1 MLDLHPSTG
10 LDSGNMRDQ
19 IFQSETQLNFRAR
32 AGANSNEWLSRLKLA
47 SFVACLAF
55 LNLMSPTSAQA
66 ALDRLG
72 DFSLSNF
79 FLEPSATYGER
90 RAGGFGFG
98 NSHIEVNWTQQNY
111 LSAVMKLGSSDLI
124 GQPARY
130 GNPAPAQIQFI
141 EAYGQLSSDWGQLR
155 SGLIPLSFGLEGGD
169 TEMNLRFPRSLLFSR
184 RIIGLRDEGISYRI
198 TTDGFVSEWAVSNGE
213 SGADKD
219 DRLWFTARTGWTYGR
234 FLRMG
239 FSFQTGNT
247 TAKSTDPE
255 GKLTPPASGFDPTR
269 PSHVRIADAF
279 FRYGDKAFGMEV
291 EAAAGDATQLF
302 TLSTTTQRLR
312 FLRVDTDWQFWR
324 GLTALARYDVLDPD
338 ASARGDLVQET
349 VAGLAWRDAYE
360 TSVLTMLF
368 SKVVDQAAQTSHQV
382 QLIWRL
388 TPVAMGRLSP
398 L

>member
-1 MLDLHPSTG
+1 MLDLRPWAG
-10 LDSGNMRDQ
+10 LDCRSMHDLILQFR
-19 IFQSETQLNFRAR
+19 TQLKSRAR
-32 AGANSNEWLSRLKLA
+32 LRARESMGRIRLAGLLA
-47 SFVACLAF
+47 CFAI
-55 LNLMSPTSAQA
+55 LNAAAPTPAQA
-66 ALDRLG
+66 ALDHLG

-79 FLEPSATYGER
+79 FLEPSATYAER
-90 RAGGFGFG
+90 RTGGFGFG
-98 NSHIEVNWTQQNY
+98 NSYLEVNWTQQNY
-111 LSAVMKLGSSDLI
+111 LSVVMKLGSSDLI
-124 GQPARY
+124 GRPARY
-130 GNPAPAQIQFI
+130 GDPASAQIQFI

-155 SGLIPLSFGLEGGD
+155 SGLIPLAFGLEGGD

-219 DRLWFTARTGWTYGR
+219 DRLWLTARTGWTYGR

-239 FSFQTGNT
+239 FSLQTGNT
-247 TAKSTDPE
+247 TAKSTDPAS
-255 GKLTPPASGFDPTR
+255 KLTPPQSGFDPTR

-279 FRYGDKAFGMEV
+279 FRYGDKAFGMEL
-291 EAAAGDATQLF
+291 EAAAGDTTQLF
-302 TLSTTTQRLR
+302 AIGTTTERLR

-324 GLTALARYDVLDPD
+324 GLTALARYDILDPD

-360 TSVLTMLF
+360 TSVLTLLF
-368 SKVVDQAAQTSHQV
+368 SKVMDQAAQTSHQV